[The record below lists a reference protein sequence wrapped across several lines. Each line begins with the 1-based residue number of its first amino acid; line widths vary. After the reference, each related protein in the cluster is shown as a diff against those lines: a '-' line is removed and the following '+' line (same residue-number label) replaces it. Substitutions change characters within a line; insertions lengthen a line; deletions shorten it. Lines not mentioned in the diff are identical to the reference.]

1 MLRFSAAG
9 SFALLSALALTTA
22 CVDPTKDYDA
32 YANRTADA
40 NFNGQN
46 ENDASFDGS
55 GGTGFTNLSLVMAC
69 VSQLEPTI
77 GQATYFTVTTTFN
90 ATDATGDGTLDFSDT
105 ALALSPGFA
114 PPTNISSAVGP
125 PAIVNGSTV
134 TAGQVNVVFGPTN
147 VPASASPLGSEI
159 DFSDTTLELR
169 IQDGTLLCGNLAGD
183 VTSPVSMPLTPS
195 ENICIFAAPGAD
207 GSVPTFTEDQVHC
220 P

>member
-40 NFNGQN
+40 DFNGQSAD
-46 ENDASFDGS
+46 DASFDGS

-77 GQATYFTVTTTFN
+77 DKATYFTVTTTFN
-90 ATDATGDGTLDFSDT
+90 ATDAAGDGTLDFSDT
-105 ALALSPGFA
+105 ALAL
-114 PPTNISSAVGP
+114 PPTNISGAVGT
-125 PAIVNGSTV
+125 PATVLGSVV
-134 TAGQVNVVFGPTN
+134 TAGQVNVVFGPTS
-147 VPASASPLGSEI
+147 VPAQASPLGSEI
-159 DFSDTTLELR
+159 DFTDTTLEVR
-169 IQDGTLLCGNLAGD
+169 IQNGTLLCANLAGD
-183 VTSPVSMPLTPS
+183 VGEPDPGLVLDPS
-195 ENICIFAAPGAD
+195 QNICIFAPPGAD

>member
-22 CVDPTKDYDA
+22 CVDPAKDYDA

-40 NFNGQN
+40 DFNGQSAD
-46 ENDASFDGS
+46 DASFDGA

-77 GQATYFTVTTTFN
+77 GQATYFTVTTTFH
-90 ATDATGDGTLDFSDT
+90 ATDMSGDGTLDFSDT
-105 ALALSPGFA
+105 ALALSPGFT
-114 PPTNISSAVGP
+114 PPANIRSAVGP

-134 TAGQVNVVFGPTN
+134 TAGQVNVVFGPTD
-147 VPASASPLGSEI
+147 VPAPASPLGGEI

-169 IQDGTLLCGNLAGD
+169 IQNGTLLCGNLAGD
-183 VTSPVSMPLTPS
+183 VTSPLPIALTPS
-195 ENICIFAAPGAD
+195 ENICIFAPPAAD
-207 GSVPTFTEDQVHC
+207 GTVPTFTAAQVHC